1 MDKANDLLEALRT
14 KRKKDDRRS
23 LIFIGHSLGGILIE
37 QALVN
42 AHNNAKYLTIREST
56 TGLVF
61 FGTPHAG
68 GKDGLVA
75 LGSVAAGIAQS
86 IRLQP
91 SSDIVET
98 LKKGSLFTDVLTE
111 HSRHQLESYLIVSF
125 WEGTGDVVTKDSAT
139 FGLFGHRENIV
150 RLNASHSDMCRFDA
164 KDQRDKDNLEF
175 VLSNLEDLYDEAL
188 KSLPTE
194 FTSDEQECLQSLFFA
209 EMHWRR

>member
-1 MDKANDLLEALRT
+1 MSQRKSQDCPFKTLIDVLL
-14 KRKKDDRRS
+14 S
-23 LIFIGHSLGGILIE
+23 
-37 QALVN
+37 
-42 AHNNAKYLTIREST
+42 

-125 WEGTGDVVTKDSAT
+125 WEGTGDVSC
-139 FGLFGHRENIV
+139 F
-150 RLNASHSDMCRFDA
+150 SQSDH
-164 KDQRDKDNLEF
+164 Q
-175 VLSNLEDLYDEAL
+175 
-188 KSLPTE
+188 T
-194 FTSDEQECLQSLFFA
+194 
-209 EMHWRR
+209 